1 MNVLKNQTT
10 HETDYISRYSVC
22 SDYYHTLDEKYFTGI
37 GYNLLKTSSYYEH
50 KLKVTDTLENLSL
63 KYYNNPTYW
72 WVIALFNDIEDSY
85 MNLMDKFISIKIP
98 QIAAIEFGDLR

>member
-1 MNVLKNQTT
+1 MDILTNKSTKSSN
-10 HETDYISRYSVC
+10 YFSRYNGRAF
-22 SDYYHTLDEKYFTGI
+22 YYNKKTKKDQLA
-37 GYNLLKTSSYYEH
+37 TSSW
-50 KLKVTDTLENLSL
+50 LKHTNDYSTYIVKEKDTYDSIALE
-63 KYYNNPTYW
+63 YYNNPTYW

>member
-1 MNVLKNQTT
+1 MDVLKNETA

-22 SDYYHTLDEKYFTGI
+22 NDYYHTLDEKYFTGI
-37 GYNLLKTSSYYEH
+37 GYNLLKTSSYLEH
-50 KLKVTDTLENLSL
+50 KLKPTETLETLSL

-85 MNLMDKFISIKIP
+85 INLMDKFISIKIP
-98 QIAAIEFGDLR
+98 QIANITFGDLR